1 MKLYFGNAVTTVT
14 TFMIVAPVLTLIGIC
29 DRQPEKEEE
38 CLEKLAC
45 HVRLFFRLVHGNVSG
60 RSDDK

>member
-1 MKLYFGNAVTTVT
+1 MMYVV
-14 TFMIVAPVLTLIGIC
+14 PVLTLIGIC

-45 HVRLFFRLVHGNVSG
+45 HVRLFFRPVHGNVSG
-60 RSDDK
+60 RSDDNYE